1 MAYYTVAIR
10 GPRPRGWDVS
20 HGENRGGY
28 VEKLERIL
36 DAEERAASVITDAR
50 ERAVIIER
58 EAGAEAARV
67 RQHVLADA
75 RAAVEAET
83 AALIDDARRGTDEL
97 VTSASGRRATVIDA
111 ARDRIPDAVAA
122 VLRGLA
128 D

>member
-1 MAYYTVAIR
+1 M
-10 GPRPRGWDVS
+10 
-20 HGENRGGY
+20 
-28 VEKLERIL
+28 EKLERIL

-50 ERAVIIER
+50 ELAVIIER

-83 AALIDDARRGTDEL
+83 AALIDDARRGADEL